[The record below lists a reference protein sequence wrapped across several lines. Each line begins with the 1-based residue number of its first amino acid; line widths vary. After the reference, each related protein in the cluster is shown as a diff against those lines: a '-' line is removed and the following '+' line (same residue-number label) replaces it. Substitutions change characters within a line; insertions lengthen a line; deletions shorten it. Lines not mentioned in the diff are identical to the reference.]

1 MQCDRA
7 GLLAP
12 GVGNAAMQT
21 PQGRKL
27 CIGDA
32 LLQGVR
38 RPAQS
43 GGRLLQVVLKQPGF
57 SQGTSNREFIL
68 AIERTGPQQR
78 DQVGGC
84 IGTPTALQRRIRPG
98 EGRVKSWGR
107 HGEEYTKY
115 TSGWNYNR
123 GPCRWRPMA
132 SPIRAAGPR
141 TKTRSSSMPI
151 VVSLSSPTAWVVTTL
166 ARLPRVSPSKPSVI
180 FWTMAHL
187 PASTSS
193 TKRCDLPT
201 ITS

>member
-12 GVGNAAMQT
+12 GVGNTAMQS

-32 LLQGVR
+32 LLQRVR
-38 RPAQS
+38 WPAQG

-57 SQGTSNREFIL
+57 SQGASNREFIL
-68 AIERTGPQQR
+68 TIQRTGPEQG
-78 DQVGGC
+78 DQVRGC
-84 IGTPTALQRRIRPG
+84 IRTPPTLQRRVRPG
-98 EGRVKSWGR
+98 EGRVKGCGR
-107 HGEEYTKY
+107 HGQEYTKY
-115 TSGWNYNR
+115 TSRWNYNR

-151 VVSLSSPTAWVVTTL
+151 AVCLWWPTAWAVTTP
-166 ARLPRVSPSKPSVI
+166 AKSPRVSPSKPLVN
-180 FWTMAHL
+180 FWLMAHL
-187 PASTSS
+187 PVSTSS
-193 TKRCDLPT
+193 TKRSDLR
-201 ITS
+201 